1 MNIDSHYY
9 ALTYVLSNNS
19 DNGTTN
25 YTHHNDMVAL
35 HYALLYAVSNLS
47 EKQMTCNKHHMK
59 MDALHHEFV
68 DDGNSP
74 QP

>member
-1 MNIDSHYY
+1 
-9 ALTYVLSNNS
+9 
-19 DNGTTN
+19 
-25 YTHHNDMVAL
+25 MVAP

-59 MDALHHEFV
+59 MDALHHEFA
-68 DDGNSP
+68 DDGTST